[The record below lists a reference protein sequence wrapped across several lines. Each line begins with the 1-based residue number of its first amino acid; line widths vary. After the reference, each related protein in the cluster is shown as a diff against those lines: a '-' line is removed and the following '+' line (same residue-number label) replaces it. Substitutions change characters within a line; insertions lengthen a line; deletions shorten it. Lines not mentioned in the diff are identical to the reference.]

1 MPAPIVQDRRMN
13 EWFDLLDQQAGMV
26 SIAQLRTFG
35 VGDAETL
42 AQVDGGRWSGFVR
55 SVYATFTGPPP
66 RPSMIA
72 GALLYGG
79 PAAALSH
86 RTAAEEWGLVPVGPP
101 PVHLTVPYRS
111 SAISQHGRIVVH
123 RSRAHRHIVT
133 RTVPPRTSMADTAID
148 LAVECDD
155 AITARTTLVGLLTGG
170 RVRPLEVELRLTERP
185 PRRYRRALLGAVSM
199 VRHGVHSA
207 LEEAYLVRVEQAHGL
222 PAGRR
227 QTPLSVD
234 GQTLWEDVTYDE
246 AGYTL
251 TVRLD
256 GRTHLRGG
264 VAFRDRRR
272 DNAAELLGRSR
283 LVSGWREVDGDPF
296 GVAREVGLVLRRLG
310 WGGRQG
316 PQTGCAVCGS

>member
-1 MPAPIVQDRRMN
+1 
-13 EWFDLLDQQAGMV
+13 
-26 SIAQLRTFG
+26 
-35 VGDAETL
+35 
-42 AQVDGGRWSGFVR
+42 
-55 SVYATFTGPPP
+55 
-66 RPSMIA
+66 
-72 GALLYGG
+72 
-79 PAAALSH
+79 
-86 RTAAEEWGLVPVGPP
+86 
-101 PVHLTVPYRS
+101 
-111 SAISQHGRIVVH
+111 
-123 RSRAHRHIVT
+123 
-133 RTVPPRTSMADTAID
+133 MADTAID